1 VNQHL
6 NGQELTQK
14 VISDQIGQVEQRIKN
29 LQRSMNAEMDS
40 LLSQLQHLK
49 ELTANANPEAPVR
62 RGLVKEQ
69 TIKVER
75 NAWAHIPE
83 VLKVVDVQ
91 EILKIGKSQA
101 YDLVASG
108 QFHCIKFGRRWLIPK
123 QGFIEWLEGE

>member
-1 VNQHL
+1 ML
-6 NGQELTQK
+6 IE
-14 VISDQIGQVEQRIKN
+14 QINQVEQRIKN

-49 ELTANANPEAPVR
+49 ELATNANPEAPVR

-91 EILKIGKSQA
+91 EILKIGKPQA

-123 QGFIEWLEGE
+123 QGFIEWLEGER